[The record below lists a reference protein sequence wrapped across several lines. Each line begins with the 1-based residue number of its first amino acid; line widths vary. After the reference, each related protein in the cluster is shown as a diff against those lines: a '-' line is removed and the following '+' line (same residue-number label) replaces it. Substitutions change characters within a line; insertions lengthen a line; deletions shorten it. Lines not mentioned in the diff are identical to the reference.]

1 MFMERI
7 IFQQPGKIVFGEGSF
22 DQFVQDLKVSGL
34 KRLFVLAVPFL
45 KNEIENKFKV
55 LNENGI
61 TYLIN
66 SELNSE
72 PAFSHFYQ
80 FMDEAIAFNPDG
92 VIGIG
97 GGSILD
103 VAKLL
108 AAMIGNDQK
117 IDDVVGIGLLKKRD
131 LFLAC
136 LPTTSGTGSEVSPNA
151 ILFDEADG
159 MKKGIISPYLV
170 PDASYID
177 PLLTVGMP
185 PEISAST
192 GMDALTHCLEAYTNR
207 FSHPMVDLYALEG
220 IRLISKNLL
229 KVCRNG
235 SDIQARTQLSLG
247 SFYGGM
253 CLGPVNT
260 TAVHALSYPL
270 GSKYKIAH
278 GLANALL
285 LPYVMEYNLSAD
297 VERFQQVA
305 LALGAEQKS
314 TPEETAL
321 EGVAIVRQL
330 IQQCHLPEK
339 LSEIGIPENAIPEMA
354 VSAVKIQRLMKNNI
368 REILVDDAINIY
380 QKAY

>member
-22 DQFVQDLKVSGL
+22 DLLVQDLKVSGL
-34 KRLFVLAVPFL
+34 KRLFILAVPFL
-45 KNEIENKFKV
+45 KNEIEKKFKV

-72 PAFSHFYQ
+72 PSFSHFHQ
-80 FMDEAIAFNPDG
+80 FMYEAIAFNPDG

-151 ILFDEADG
+151 ILLDEADG

-185 PEISAST
+185 PEISASS

-247 SFYGGM
+247 SLYGGM
-253 CLGPVNT
+253 RLGPVNT

-297 VERFQQVA
+297 IERFQMVA
-305 LALGAEQKS
+305 LALVQKKNF
-314 TPEETAL
+314 
-321 EGVAIVRQL
+321 
-330 IQQCHLPEK
+330 QQRKPLLKE
-339 LSEIGIPENAIPEMA
+339 LQSFE
-354 VSAVKIQRLMKNNI
+354 
-368 REILVDDAINIY
+368 D
-380 QKAY
+380 